1 MKLRED
7 RQMENE
13 DDGTQT
19 RLSFNER
26 YGFDDRYEFRGYGFD
41 DRYDFVTGYA
51 RLTRPNQCC

>member
-1 MKLRED
+1 
-7 RQMENE
+7 MENE

-26 YGFDDRYEFRGYGFD
+26 PVHVPYEFRGYGFD